1 MQQNIK
7 NDENNNNT
15 QVAKYKKVY
24 CTDLWIHLLLLLLFF
39 ALRLMGKLHRL
50 MGKQY
55 VNNSGLKLNAG

>member
-1 MQQNIK
+1 MQQDIK
-7 NDENNNNT
+7 NDENNNT